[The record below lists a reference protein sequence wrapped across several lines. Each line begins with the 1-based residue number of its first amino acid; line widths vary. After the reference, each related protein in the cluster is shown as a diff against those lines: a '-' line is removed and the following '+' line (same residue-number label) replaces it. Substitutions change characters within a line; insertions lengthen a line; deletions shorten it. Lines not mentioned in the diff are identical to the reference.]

1 MTETALV
8 GRRILV
14 VEDEL
19 LVAMLLESI
28 LEEHNCITVGPYA
41 DLSSAVA
48 AAQREVVDA
57 AVLDINLAGQMV
69 FPVAE
74 ALAGRGVPFL
84 LLSGYGAMALPPDRR
99 HWPVCNKPFKT
110 DELISMLSREIAA
123 AAQRQHSKDRGA
135 PPTRRNGGPSR
146 QAGQGTG
153 KNTSH
158 P

>member
-1 MTETALV
+1 VL
-8 GRRILV
+8 
-14 VEDEL
+14 
-19 LVAMLLESI
+19 
-28 LEEHNCITVGPYA
+28 
-41 DLSSAVA
+41 
-48 AAQREVVDA
+48 DA

-74 ALAGRGVPFL
+74 ALAERGVPFL

-99 HWPVCNKPFKT
+99 HWTVCNKPFKT